1 MRLLVAGLVGGAMA
15 AGLAAPAS
23 AQVPTVATDGTLAEP
38 AAPPPAAPAPPPQP
52 IIITTPAQ
60 PGAQN
65 GEAAPAVPGAAAPSS
80 GYYHTDDLGGPSAD
94 SGSMATGAGP
104 DVHVVRSG
112 DTLWDLCW
120 AYFNNPW
127 DWPRIW
133 SYNPEITNPHWIYPG
148 DEVRMRQPGAGPSA
162 APRSTGRGRT
172 AAGRATD
179 HPLGLRQLA
188 FVANDDLDL
197 RFQIDGSTDE
207 KLLLAAG
214 DEVYLSYPRDRSPR
228 VGMRYAIY
236 LPKETVRHPT
246 RDEEV
251 GAFVRVVGEV
261 EVISAARGK
270 RARGVLVDTVD
281 VIERGMAVGPV
292 TRQFKDVASTP
303 AVTDLEAIIVADVL
317 SVDLIGQLQVVFLD
331 RGSADRLRV
340 GNHLDVIRRGDA
352 YPENMSPPGGIGQND
367 RRYPAR
373 LVGEL
378 VVVQTGRHSAIAVV
392 VRSDKELGVGDR
404 ARLSRTRNR
413 RPE

>member
-1 MRLLVAGLVGGAMA
+1 MRILVAGLIGGAIA

-23 AQVPTVATDGTLAEP
+23 AQIPTVATDGTLAEP
-38 AAPPPAAPAPPPQP
+38 AAPPPAPPAPPPQP
-52 IIITTPAQ
+52 IIINT
-60 PGAQN
+60 PGAQA
-65 GEAAPAVPGAAAPSS
+65 GEGVPASGTAAPET
-80 GYYHTDDLGGPSAD
+80 GYYHTDDLGGPAD
-94 SGSMATGAGP
+94 TGGMPAGAVP
-104 DVHVVRSG
+104 EVHVVRSG
-112 DTLWDLCW
+112 DTLWDLCL

-127 DWPRIW
+127 DWPRVW

-148 DEVRMRQPGAGPSA
+148 DEVRMRQPGSGPSS
-162 APRSTGRGRT
+162 APRSNGRGRV
-172 AAGRATD
+172 AASVRPED
-179 HPLGLRQLA
+179 RPIGLRQLA

-197 RFQIDGSTDE
+197 RFRIDGSTDE

-214 DEVYLSYPRDRSPR
+214 DEVYLSYPKDRSPR

-236 LPKETVRHPT
+236 LPRQTVRHPT

-270 RARGVLVDTVD
+270 RARGILVDTTD

-292 TRQFKDVASTP
+292 MRQFKDVASTP
-303 AVTDLEAIIVADVL
+303 AETDLEAIIVAEVL
-317 SVDLIGQLQVVFLD
+317 SEELIGQLQVVLLD

-340 GNHLDVIRRGDA
+340 GNRLDVIRRGDA
-352 YPENMSPPGGIGQND
+352 YPANMSPPAGIGQND
-367 RRYPAR
+367 ARYPAR
-373 LVGEL
+373 SVGEL
-378 VVVQTGRHSAIAVV
+378 LVVQTGRHSAVAIVV
-392 VRSDKELGVGDR
+392 GSDKELGVGDR